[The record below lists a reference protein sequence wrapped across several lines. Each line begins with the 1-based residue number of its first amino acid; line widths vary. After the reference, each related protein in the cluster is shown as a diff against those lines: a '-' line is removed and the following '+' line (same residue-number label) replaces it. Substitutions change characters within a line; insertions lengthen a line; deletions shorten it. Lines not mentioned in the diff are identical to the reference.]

1 MTGGLATAM
10 YEDHFGLRQA
20 PFSLTPDTGFFFRN
34 DAHVEALQVLRVAL
48 DAGEGFIK
56 VTGEVG
62 TGKTLL
68 CRLLLNSLDEQWVT
82 AWVPNPYLDPD
93 ALRRAIADELRVAL
107 GPTPRQHTL
116 VKKLQERLI
125 ELAASGKRVAVIIDE
140 AQALSDES
148 LEALRLLSNLETET
162 RKLLHV
168 VLFGQP
174 ELDERLAQP
183 ELRQLRQRIGFGYR
197 LQPLDADGVAL
208 YLQHRLSV
216 AGYNGRPLFAPRALR
231 RLHRASGG
239 IPRLVNVLAHKS
251 LLLAYG
257 RGLREVSEAE
267 VALAVR
273 DTDGAAPPARAG
285 WGKAAAWLAAF
296 AAAITGAAV
305 AWRFAGGAA

>member
-68 CRLLLNSLDEQWVT
+68 CRLLLNSLDEQWMT

-197 LQPLDADGVAL
+197 LQPVVADGVAL

-273 DTDGAAPPARAG
+273 DTDGATAPVRAG

>member
-1 MTGGLATAM
+1 M

-62 TGKTLL
+62 TGKKLL

-183 ELRQLRQRIGFGYR
+183 QLRQLRQRIGFGYR
-197 LQPLDADGVAL
+197 LQPLDAEGVAL

-216 AGYNGRPLFAPRALR
+216 AGYNGRPLFAQRALR

-273 DTDGAAPPARAG
+273 DTDGATAPARIG
-285 WGKAAAWLAAF
+285 WGKTAAWTAAV